1 MCTSKLLVFHSQY
14 NCSFGALQADGNR
27 AGTQPFS
34 VDVDG
39 ASVLV
44 TSGDQGAAVLGER
57 RSVLESLR
65 SQNAQAHSTVA
76 ELKTAV
82 GTWSSEVQMLEAELI
97 KLQQERQSK
106 EQAGMTTTKRSNAEA
121 THYNKLASQMAEAF
135 GDHAVG
141 LNGSGAP
148 RS

>member
-1 MCTSKLLVFHSQY
+1 
-14 NCSFGALQADGNR
+14 
-27 AGTQPFS
+27 
-34 VDVDG
+34 
-39 ASVLV
+39 
-44 TSGDQGAAVLGER
+44 
-57 RSVLESLR
+57 
-65 SQNAQAHSTVA
+65 
-76 ELKTAV
+76 
-82 GTWSSEVQMLEAELI
+82 MLEAELM

-106 EQAGMTTTKRSNAEA
+106 EQAGMTTTKASNAEA